1 MGKKSYTLLLGGLGL
16 ILLTVLD
23 QLSKYAACIFLK
35 DCRSIE
41 VIPGVFEFYYL
52 ENRGAAFGMLRNHQ
66 GFFILIAGLILA
78 AAVFVY
84 CRIPIQQKHLP
95 LRLVCIMVSAGALGN
110 MLDRLLHN
118 YVIDFLYFSLID
130 FPVFNVADCYVCIG
144 IGALLILMF
153 TCYKDESFDFLFR
166 EEKEKKTF

>member
-1 MGKKSYTLLLGGLGL
+1 MEKKSYTLLWGGLGL
-16 ILLTVLD
+16 VLLTILD
-23 QLSKYAACIFLK
+23 QLTKYAACIFLK

-41 VIPGVFEFYYL
+41 VIPEVFEFYYL

-66 GFFILIAGLILA
+66 SFFIIIAALILA
-78 AAVFVY
+78 AAFFVY
-84 CRIPIQQKHLP
+84 SRIPLQRKYLP
-95 LRLVCIMVSAGALGN
+95 LRLVCITVSAGALGN

-144 IGALLILMF
+144 ILVLLILMF
-153 TCYKDESFDFLFR
+153 TYYKDDSFEFLFHG
-166 EEKEKKTF
+166 EKG